1 MSCAKSTFGTPGSYN
16 SCPAGEV
23 LVGVDLVY
31 SQPAGFSVGRIER
44 FGDHDAEGGFEYY
57 EGGAPPT
64 SGVHGLTAFYCANA
78 ATAAAGTITPT
89 RHALALTPTP
99 TESPTTFICPAG
111 QALTGANVWANST
124 TGPIEQIQFNCNA
137 FAPGTATGAKSGS
150 FPSTVAATKLKNY
163 PLTTLASPPTAIF
176 ANGIAQGSESGALNA
191 LGFGCQD
198 YADEFDSSSDRQ
210 LACCRGTTTDP
221 QLCGGFDPQSTK
233 CDTYMTKYCTTNC
246 SSGSCLDPT
255 CGCLGSLV
263 GRPECYDSRCADTP
277 AAYFSTA
284 QKTTTSCPTTA
295 SCDIWHLLDD
305 GRYLAKK
312 IPSPGGC
319 NPVPPGPGYPK
330 VIAVIVFLI
339 LLIFLSEVVASSSK
353 AKALPPV
360 YMTMPAIPET
370 SLSY

>member
-1 MSCAKSTFGTPGSYN
+1 
-16 SCPAGEV
+16 V

-44 FGDHDAEGGFEYY
+44 FGDHDAEYY

-78 ATAAAGTITPT
+78 AAAAAGAVTPT
-89 RHALALTPTP
+89 RHALTLTPTP
-99 TESPTTFICPAG
+99 TEMPTTFICPAG
-111 QALTGANVWANST
+111 QALTGANVWANSA

-137 FAPGTATGAKSGS
+137 FAAGAAAGTKSGS
-150 FPSTVAATKLKNY
+150 FPSTVVASATKPKKY
-163 PLTTLASPPTAIF
+163 SLTTLAAPPTAIF
-176 ANGIAQGSESGALNA
+176 ANGVAQNSGSGALNA
-191 LGFGCQD
+191 LSFGCQD
-198 YADEFDSSSDRQ
+198 FADEFDSSSDRQ
-210 LACCRGTTTDP
+210 LACCRGTTADP
-221 QLCGGFDPQSTK
+221 QFCRGFDPQSAK
-233 CDTYMTKYCTTNC
+233 CDSYMTKYCATSC

-284 QKTTTSCPTTA
+284 QKTTSSCPTTA
-295 SCDIWHLLDD
+295 SCDIWHLLDN

-319 NPVPPGPGYPK
+319 SPASPGLGKVPS
-330 VIAVIVFLI
+330 VIAVVVFLI
-339 LLIFLSEVVASSSK
+339 LLIFLSEVVGGSK
-353 AKALPPV
+353 TLQQPPV
-360 YMTMPAIPET
+360 YVEMPATTE
-370 SLSY
+370 LAY